1 MNTKTKAGTKEWAGL
16 AVLTLG
22 SLLIMLDIG
31 VLNFAVPAMS
41 ADLRPSAPELLWIMD
56 IYPFAL
62 AGLLIPM
69 GWVGDRIGR
78 RKLLITGALL
88 FGAASACAAMA
99 TTPEALIASRALLG
113 VAAAPVTP
121 TVLGM
126 IRVMFDDA
134 DQRRTAIAAW
144 TGVLTSSTAFGP
156 VIGGLLLNHFWWGS
170 VFLINIPVMVL
181 LVALAPF
188 LLPEHRDPSRGK
200 LDAIGAVLSFAA
212 ILTVVYGVK
221 ESAVNGYS
229 PSAVLSIAAGLALGF
244 AFVQRQRTVAGPLLD
259 LELFRYRAFS
269 GSVAITLIVHGTLI
283 GINLLVNQYLMSVL
297 GMRPF
302 TAALWSLAAFPVVAM
317 AAPITAT
324 YSRRVRPGNFLACGM
339 VVMAVGCGLLFFV
352 RADSP
357 VLFVMAGVA
366 LIAAGLLMV
375 KARVAD
381 IVLTA
386 APPER
391 AGSSAAVSE
400 TANELGN
407 ALGFAAFGTI
417 GLAVFHHR
425 MADVHPR
432 GLSSSDL
439 DAARGSIG
447 GTTSAAGRLTGG
459 TADSLLHAGREA
471 FTHGLDLAA
480 LTAAGVLGVT
490 AVLSAILLRKEPIAA
505 PAPAGAAGAAGSV
518 PPRVADAAR

>member
-1 MNTKTKAGTKEWAGL
+1 MNTNAKAGTKEWVGL

-56 IYPFAL
+56 VYPFAL

-69 GWVGDRIGR
+69 GWVGDKIGR
-78 RKLLITGALL
+78 RKLLIIGALL
-88 FGAASACAAMA
+88 FGVASACAAMA

-126 IRVMFDDA
+126 IRVMFNDA
-134 DQRRTAIAAW
+134 DQRKTAIAAW

-156 VIGGLLLNHFWWGS
+156 IIGGLLLNHFWWGS
-170 VFLINIPVMVL
+170 VFLINIPIMVL
-181 LVALAPF
+181 LVVLAPF
-188 LLPEHRDPSRGK
+188 LLPEHSDPSRGK

-221 ESAVNGYS
+221 EFAVNGYS
-229 PSAVLSIAAGLALGF
+229 LTSVISIAAGLVLGF
-244 AFVQRQRTVAGPLLD
+244 AFVQRQRTAASPLLD

-269 GSVAITLIVHGTLI
+269 GSVTITLIVHGTLI
-283 GINLLVNQYLMSVL
+283 GINLLVNQYMMSVL

-317 AAPITAT
+317 AAPITAK

-339 VVMAVGCGLLFFV
+339 VVMAVGCGVLFFV
-352 RADSP
+352 RMDSH

-375 KARVAD
+375 KALVAD

-391 AGSSAAVSE
+391 ASSSAAVSE

-407 ALGFAAFGTI
+407 ALGFATFGTI
-417 GLAVFHHR
+417 GLAVFHHQ
-425 MADVHPR
+425 MAGVHPS

-447 GTTSAAGRLTGG
+447 GTTAAAGRLTGG

-471 FTHGLDLAA
+471 FTHGLNLAA
-480 LTAAGVLGVT
+480 LTAVGVLGVT
-490 AVLSAILLRKEPIAA
+490 AVIMAVVLRKEPIPA
-505 PAPAGAAGAAGSV
+505 PAPAEPAEST
-518 PPRVADAAR
+518 PPRVADPAR